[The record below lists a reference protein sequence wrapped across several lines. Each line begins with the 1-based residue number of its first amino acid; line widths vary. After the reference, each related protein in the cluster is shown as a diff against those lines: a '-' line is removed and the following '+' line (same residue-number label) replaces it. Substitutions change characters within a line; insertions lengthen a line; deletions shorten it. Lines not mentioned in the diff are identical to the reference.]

1 MKTRIK
7 NIKSITSWSPKE
19 DKLKIINDT
28 NIVIENEKIFYI
40 GKNKFSVD
48 KEIDANGALITPG
61 FIDSHTHPIFYNNR
75 SEEFFLRTKGIS
87 YDEISRGGGG
97 ILSSIKSVR
106 EVSEEK
112 LFNRSLQR
120 INYFLKNGTTTI
132 EAKSGYGLNTKN
144 ELKLLSVIKKLNE
157 VSCLDLVP
165 TFMGA
170 HAVPQEYNKDT
181 YINLICNEMIPAI
194 AEKQLAE
201 YCDVFCENGYFSIE
215 DSKKILLKAK
225 EYGMKIRLHADE
237 FEDSGAANLAAELS
251 AISADHL
258 MAVSDIGI
266 KSLAKRNVIATI
278 LPGTTFFLGK
288 QSYANGRK
296 IIDLG
301 CGNGW
306 ATRKVHCE
314 PLCKRAVGVDGA
326 SNMLVNARSRS
337 SGEHYI
343 QADAAVYD
351 PGERFDLIHSMEF
364 IYYLTHPRE
373 FMETAVN
380 SWLNKGGRIIF
391 GLDFYFENTESHTWP
406 KKLKIP
412 MLMLKEIEWVSYL
425 KKNNLGYEYDKG
437 NSKLKN
443 LIIS

>member
-19 DKLKIINDT
+19 NKLKIINDT

-40 GKNKFSVD
+40 GKNIFSVD

-181 YINLICNEMIPAI
+181 YIDLICNEMIPAI

-266 KSLAKRNVIATI
+266 KSLAKKNVIATI

-301 CGNGW
+301 CDICI
-306 ATRKVHCE
+306 ATDYNPGSSTTQSM
-314 PLCKRAVGVDGA
+314 PLIIFLACLYCNINIEEAFKAA
-326 SNMLVNARSRS
+326 TWNAARSLNRENIIGAIS
-337 SGEHYI
+337 EGY
-343 QADAAVYD
+343 QADILFWD
-351 PGERFDLIHSMEF
+351 
-364 IYYLTHPRE
+364 
-373 FMETAVN
+373 
-380 SWLNKGGRIIF
+380 
-391 GLDFYFENTESHTWP
+391 
-406 KKLKIP
+406 
-412 MLMLKEIEWVSYL
+412 
-425 KKNNLGYEYDKG
+425 
-437 NSKLKN
+437 LKN
-443 LIIS
+443 INEIAYWMNSDRLMKVMKKGKIINHESLEFD

>member
-19 DKLKIINDT
+19 NKLKIINDT

-40 GKNKFSVD
+40 GKNIFSVD

-157 VSCLDLVP
+157 VSYLDLVP

-225 EYGMKIRLHADE
+225 EYGMNIRLHADE

-266 KSLAKRNVIATI
+266 KSLAKKNVIATI

-301 CGNGW
+301 CDICI
-306 ATRKVHCE
+306 ATDYNPGSSTTQSM
-314 PLCKRAVGVDGA
+314 PLIIFLACLYCNINIEEAFKAA
-326 SNMLVNARSRS
+326 TWNAARSLNRENIIGAIS
-337 SGEHYI
+337 EGY
-343 QADAAVYD
+343 QADILFWD
-351 PGERFDLIHSMEF
+351 
-364 IYYLTHPRE
+364 
-373 FMETAVN
+373 
-380 SWLNKGGRIIF
+380 
-391 GLDFYFENTESHTWP
+391 
-406 KKLKIP
+406 
-412 MLMLKEIEWVSYL
+412 
-425 KKNNLGYEYDKG
+425 
-437 NSKLKN
+437 LKN
-443 LIIS
+443 INEIAYWMNSDRLMKVMKKGKIINHESLEFD